1 MSYAFQLMRKEQ
13 QLPTGADTIRRYLC
27 LDGLPG
33 SAIRWPAT
41 PLSTVG
47 FARMPPQDVG
57 RRLQHETADMPGIGF
72 GRAVEAGDFASR
84 RHLI

>member
-13 QLPTGADTIRRYLC
+13 QLPTGAATIRRYLC

-41 PLSTVG
+41 PLGTVG

-57 RRLQHETADMPGIGF
+57 RRLQHETAEMPALGF
-72 GRAVEAGDFASR
+72 GRAGQAGDFPSR